1 MRFESSLSL
10 FISKKTER
18 EREVF
23 YFILDNIDRDEEGRR
38 EKIRREKEK
47 ERLINKIDPS
57 SISAPASPI
66 TTLAV

>member
-1 MRFESSLSL
+1 MNPLFHCLSQ
-10 FISKKTER
+10 KKQRER
-18 EREVF
+18 ERIF
-23 YFILDNIDRDEEGRR
+23 FFLDNIDRDEEGRR

>member
-1 MRFESSLSL
+1 MNPLFHCLSL
-10 FISKKTER
+10 KKTER

-23 YFILDNIDRDEEGRR
+23 FFLDNIDRDEEGRR